1 MREIVRD
8 KDRLEH
14 MVDAIDCILDYA
26 EGKNKGGVGLRR
38 IEVFR
43 HRKEY

>member
-26 EGKNKGGVGLRR
+26 EGKQRR
-38 IEVFR
+38 SWSPTN
-43 HRKEY
+43 